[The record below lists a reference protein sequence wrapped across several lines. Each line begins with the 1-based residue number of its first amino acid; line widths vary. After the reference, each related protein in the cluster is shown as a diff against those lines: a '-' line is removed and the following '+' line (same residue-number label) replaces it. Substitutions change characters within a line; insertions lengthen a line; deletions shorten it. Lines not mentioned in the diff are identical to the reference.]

1 MDGNIVVSVHDYEG
15 GIVLK
20 KKKLHIILIVSLVI
34 GVLIFLLANT
44 RMIKW
49 EYDTIYIPRRPI
61 AYDELNKRPEDLI
74 FVYSENEWF
83 RDYLSR
89 GQVRQISKYMKK
101 NNLLIASG
109 SYTFHL
115 LAEGEELL
123 RCFDYLDADTLE
135 PVEFS
140 P

>member
-1 MDGNIVVSVHDYEG
+1 MI
-15 GIVLK
+15 ILK
-20 KKKLHIILIVSLVI
+20 KKKLSTILIVSLVI

-44 RMIKW
+44 RMIKL
-49 EYDTIYIPRRPI
+49 EHDTIYIPRRPI
-61 AYDELNKRPEDLI
+61 AYDELNERPEDLI

-89 GQVRQISKYMKK
+89 GQIRQISKYMKK

-115 LAEGEELL
+115 LAEGEQLL